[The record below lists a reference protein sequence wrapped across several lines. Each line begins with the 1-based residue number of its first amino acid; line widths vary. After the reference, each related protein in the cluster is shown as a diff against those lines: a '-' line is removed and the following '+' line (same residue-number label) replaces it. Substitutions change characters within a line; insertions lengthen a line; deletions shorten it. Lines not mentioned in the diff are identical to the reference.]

1 MASTPPA
8 ATDPPSPEKRGRL
21 RVCKGRPALLAAIVS
36 VGAVGVVSVA
46 VCSGWVPQPG
56 WLTGLGSSGGGS
68 GTDDGDGQTIVKP
81 AGLDDLSYKEGGRV
95 DLGEFAVRVFDP
107 ATGNSLQITLRLR
120 GTLVDD
126 DQDAFWAFMSG
137 HHRAFR
143 EQVAVTIRNCDVE
156 DLLDPRLRVLKG
168 KLVSR
173 INRGLGRRLLKS
185 VGIDDYKLYE
195 SLAGTD
201 FVERRL
207 PGPKPFMPP
216 MAVYG
221 PDGPAEA
228 TVSDREPGG

>member
-1 MASTPPA
+1 
-8 ATDPPSPEKRGRL
+8 L
-21 RVCKGRPALLAAIVS
+21 CKGRLALPAAIVS
-36 VGAVGVVSVA
+36 VVAIGVASVA

-68 GTDDGDGQTIVKP
+68 GTEHGDGQSIVKP
-81 AGLDDLSYKEGGRV
+81 AGLEDLSYEKGGRV
-95 DLGEFAVRVFDP
+95 DFGEFAVRVFDP

-126 DQDAFWAFMSG
+126 DQEAFWAFMSG

-168 KLVSR
+168 RLVSR

-185 VGIDDYKLYE
+185 VRIDDYRLYE

-221 PDGPAEA
+221 ADGPRER
-228 TVSDREPGG
+228 TDSDREPEG